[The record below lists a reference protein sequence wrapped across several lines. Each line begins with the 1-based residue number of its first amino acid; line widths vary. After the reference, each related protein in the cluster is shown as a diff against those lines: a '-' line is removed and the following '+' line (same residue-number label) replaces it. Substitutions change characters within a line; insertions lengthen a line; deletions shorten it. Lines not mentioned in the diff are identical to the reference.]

1 MDMQRNDETGVR
13 GLVETAVYERRT
25 TIWCIGGWK
34 LRGVSEDITRGGRR
48 RAREQE
54 MYFMAK

>member
-25 TIWCIGGWK
+25 TIWCGRVEVKGGFRRHHTGWK
-34 LRGVSEDITRGGRR
+34 KKK
-48 RAREQE
+48 REQE

>member
-1 MDMQRNDETGVR
+1 MNEEQLFGV
-13 GLVETAVYERRT
+13 
-25 TIWCIGGWK
+25 GGWK